1 MPLLPPIEQE
11 KINIM
16 WEAIAKI
23 ESAPNGKKRGRKPK
37 PKPEGMPVREKKK
50 RGRPT
55 NAEKKDVPEKKMRSL
70 KPKVGCRKD
79 TVKALVDDG
88 NLKMENV

>member
-1 MPLLPPIEQE
+1 M
-11 KINIM
+11 
-16 WEAIAKI
+16 
-23 ESAPNGKKRGRKPK
+23 ESAPKGKKRGRKPK

-55 NAEKKDVPEKKMRSL
+55 KSEKNDVPKKKMRSM
-70 KPKVGCRKD
+70 KSKVGCLKD
-79 TVKALVDDG
+79 TIKVLVDDG